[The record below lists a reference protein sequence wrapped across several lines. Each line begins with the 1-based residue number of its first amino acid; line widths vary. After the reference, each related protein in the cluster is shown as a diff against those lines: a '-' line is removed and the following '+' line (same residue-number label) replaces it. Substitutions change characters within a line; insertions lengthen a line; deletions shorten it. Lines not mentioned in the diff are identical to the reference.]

1 MDSMLTSVE
10 EQLGL
15 FADMVKSACGLSL
28 WCFGLAKQLYSCT
41 SVTEKEFRLFLE
53 VGQCLDYAIAHAAE
67 SSTPI
72 MMSDPI
78 GMLWVAEYVRHN
90 ADTGYIILLGP
101 VFDVTTSPQTLNDHL
116 RGMNLSVSLTSTI
129 SEKLNQVPVLSL
141 PTLHQYIKMLHSII
155 YKEDLDIGNIRLQ
168 SRSKVILEEKSAA
181 SWDPDRARL
190 LEAEILQRIRTGNVY
205 DHESTSNLQRFAD
218 KDFYGLG
225 EPLRENKNTAIIF
238 TALCARAAM
247 DGGLA
252 PRIAKQLEVQYVRA
266 IEQCTDL
273 GLLQVNGTMVEDFT
287 RRVHECRAKPALS
300 PAIQECCAYV
310 QNHVTDAIS
319 VENIANTVGYTA
331 YYLTKKFYRETG
343 QRLTDYINRAKI
355 AYACAL
361 LIGIDYGIAV

>member
-1 MDSMLTSVE
+1 M
-10 EQLGL
+10 
-15 FADMVKSACGLSL
+15 
-28 WCFGLAKQLYSCT
+28 
-41 SVTEKEFRLFLE
+41 
-53 VGQCLDYAIAHAAE
+53 
-67 SSTPI
+67 
-72 MMSDPI
+72 
-78 GMLWVAEYVRHN
+78 
-90 ADTGYIILLGP
+90 
-101 VFDVTTSPQTLNDHL
+101 
-116 RGMNLSVSLTSTI
+116 
-129 SEKLNQVPVLSL
+129 
-141 PTLHQYIKMLHSII
+141 
-155 YKEDLDIGNIRLQ
+155 
-168 SRSKVILEEKSAA
+168 
-181 SWDPDRARL
+181 DPDRARL

-287 RRVHECRAKPALS
+287 RRVHE
-300 PAIQECCAYV
+300 
-310 QNHVTDAIS
+310 
-319 VENIANTVGYTA
+319 

-355 AYACAL
+355 AYACTL